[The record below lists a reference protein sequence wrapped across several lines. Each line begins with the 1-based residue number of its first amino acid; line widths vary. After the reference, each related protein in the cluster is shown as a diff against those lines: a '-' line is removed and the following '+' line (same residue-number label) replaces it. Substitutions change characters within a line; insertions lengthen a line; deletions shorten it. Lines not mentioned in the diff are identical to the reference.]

1 MTAKQIKWLL
11 PLLIACLAQIPVCGL
26 FNEANLVPPKTA
38 KGVQQPITSFSF
50 LQLYGGII
58 IIKAAID
65 SLPDSLNFILDTGS
79 GGISLDSLTAEYLG
93 IATIESNRTIR
104 GIAGIKKVRFAYNH
118 TLQLPG
124 LAVDSLDFHINDYEM
139 LSGVYGVKIDGI
151 IGYSFFKRYIVGI
164 NFDTKTVQVFASGAF
179 KYPKNGYMLRPAIAS
194 LPMQFARLHDNRPF
208 SARYYIDTGAGL
220 CLLLSQ
226 MVVKDSALF
235 GAQKKIYK
243 TIAEGIGGK
252 AEMGVTILK
261 KFRIGH
267 YNFRN
272 MPVYIF
278 SDTYNVTS
286 YPFLAGLIGND
297 LLRRFNMVV
306 NYAKSEIHLTPNASY
321 KEPFDYTYTGFNM
334 YQEEGT
340 VYVTDVMPGSPA
352 AKAGLQEGDVIVAL
366 GNKFAGDLQD
376 YKNLIKDPG
385 SKLKILFSRNSVLNE
400 VKLEIGSIKS
410 KR

>member
-1 MTAKQIKWLL
+1 
-11 PLLIACLAQIPVCGL
+11 VCGL
-26 FNEANLVPPKTA
+26 CNESNLIPPKTA

-58 IIKAAID
+58 IVKAAID

-79 GGISLDSLTAEYLG
+79 GGISLDSLTVDFLG
-93 IATIESNRTIR
+93 IPTTESNRTIK
-104 GIAGIKKVRFAYNH
+104 GIAGIKQVRFAYNH
-118 TLQLPG
+118 TLHLPG

-151 IGYSFFKRYIVGI
+151 IGYSFFKRFIVSI
-164 NFDTKTVQVFASGAF
+164 NFDTKTVQVFMPGEF
-179 KYPKNGYMLRPAIAS
+179 KYPKHGYTLRPAITA
-194 LPMQFARLHDNRPF
+194 LPMQFARLYENRPF

-226 MVVKDSALF
+226 MVVEDSALF
-235 GAQKKIYK
+235 GTKKKIYK

-252 AEMGVTILK
+252 AEMGITTLK
-261 KFRIGH
+261 KFRLGH
-267 YNFRN
+267 YTFRN

-278 SDTYNVTS
+278 NDTYNITS

-297 LLRRFNMVV
+297 LLRRFNMVI
-306 NYAKSEIHLTPNASY
+306 NYAESEIHLTPNTSF
-321 KEPFDYTYTGFNM
+321 KEPFDYAYTGFNM

-340 VYVTDVMPGSPA
+340 VYVTDVIPGSPA
-352 AKAGLQEGDVIVAL
+352 AKAGLQEGDVIVAMD
-366 GNKFAGDLQD
+366 NKFAGNLQE
-376 YKNLIKDPG
+376 YRNLIKDPG
-385 SKLKILFSRNSVLNE
+385 IKLKILFSRNSVLNE

-410 KR
+410 KRLKH